1 MMKVAQYESPKNDIC
16 KYTIQ
21 VCFTEKYLLIVD
33 DCDQHKID
41 YDGFT
46 ILPES
51 VLLIDSSSSI
61 FEGKFVL
68 TILFE

>member
-1 MMKVAQYESPKNDIC
+1 MIVAKYESPKNDIC
-16 KYTIQ
+16 NNIQYNFGYT
-21 VCFTEKYLLIVD
+21 EEYLLIVD

-41 YDGFT
+41 YDGLM

-61 FEGKFVL
+61 FVGKFVL

>member
-1 MMKVAQYESPKNDIC
+1 MIVAKYESPKNDIC
-16 KYTIQ
+16 NNIQ
-21 VCFTEKYLLIVD
+21 YNFGYNEKYLLIVD

-41 YDGFT
+41 YDGFM

-61 FEGKFVL
+61 FVGKFVL

>member
-1 MMKVAQYESPKNDIC
+1 MMVAQYGSPKNDIC
-16 KYTIQ
+16 NNIQ
-21 VCFTEKYLLIVD
+21 YRLCYSERYLLIVD

-41 YDGFT
+41 YDGFI

-51 VLLIDSSSSI
+51 VLLIDSSGSI
-61 FEGKFVL
+61 FVGTFVL